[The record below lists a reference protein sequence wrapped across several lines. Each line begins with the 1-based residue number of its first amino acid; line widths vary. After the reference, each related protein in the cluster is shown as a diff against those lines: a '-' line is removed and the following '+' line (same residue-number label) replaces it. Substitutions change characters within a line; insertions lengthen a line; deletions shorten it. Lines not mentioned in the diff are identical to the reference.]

1 MKTRL
6 LISILSLSFP
16 FVCLNAENGKTWPFH
31 DVSLR
36 DAALS
41 GLRLKLFQDGVFH
54 SLPKGISL
62 YLDAAEEPE
71 DGWFMVTVRQMN
83 GEGSGG
89 DPNVSPALVH
99 FYVKASDGTIEW
111 YDVVEDKRRSW
122 ADFLKDRAQP

>member
-1 MKTRL
+1 MNTHL
-6 LISILSLSFP
+6 LTWSLFLAFP
-16 FVCLNAENGKTWPFH
+16 LICLKAENQKTWPFH

-36 DAALS
+36 DAALA
-41 GLRLKLFQDGVFH
+41 GLRLKLFQEGGFH

-71 DGWFMVTVRQMN
+71 DGWFMVTLRQMN

-122 ADFLKDRAQP
+122 AEFLKDRAEP